1 LNLTQ
6 PNVSVIISAYNSGNT
21 LKVCLK
27 SLSKQTYPS
36 EKYEIIIV
44 DDGSTDN
51 TSIIL
56 SSLPETNLFKVIHH
70 SENYGLAAARNTGIK
85 NAKGDILIFLDSDM
99 EVKEDFIEKH
109 VSFHR
114 KSGVIGVSGSII
126 PDIENP
132 YDKYQRYLYESKRG
146 AAKFDINKPIPFK
159 AFLFNNTSIKKI
171 AFEKAGLFDEN
182 IKMYGGEDTE
192 FSYRV
197 WKYYP
202 YGLYYDP
209 LILVIHHHYRSIEQT
224 LNIVEEFGE
233 KVVPYLIKKHPELAK
248 LYGSSFLNCK
258 IDDINFKT
266 SLIKSIIGFII
277 RRKLMQNLTMR
288 IYNIIPF
295 PLSNPLVRL
304 LMASSLLRGIA
315 RSSQIL

>member
-1 LNLTQ
+1 MQ
-6 PNVSVIISAYNSGNT
+6 PNVSVIVPAYNSGKT
-21 LKVCLK
+21 LTVCLK

-44 DDGSTDN
+44 DDGSTNN

-56 SSLPETNLFKVIHH
+56 SSLPEANLFKVIHH
-70 SENYGLAAARNTGIK
+70 SENCGLAAARNTGIK

-99 EVKEDFIEKH
+99 EVEKGFIEKH
-109 VSFHR
+109 VTFHR
-114 KSGVIGVSGSII
+114 KNSVIGVLGSII

-146 AAKFDINKPIPFK
+146 ATKFDINKPIPFN
-159 AFLFNNTSIKKI
+159 AFIFNNTSIKKI
-171 AFEKAGLFDEN
+171 AFGKAGLFDEN

-197 WKYYP
+197 WRYYP
-202 YGLYYDP
+202 EGLYYDP
-209 LILVIHHHYRSIEQT
+209 SILVMHHHYRTIEQT
-224 LNIVEEFGE
+224 LDIIEEFGE

-248 LYGSSFLNCK
+248 LYGLSFLNCK
-258 IDDINFKT
+258 IDDVNFKT
-266 SLIKSIIGFII
+266 SLIKSTIGFII
-277 RRKLMQNLTMR
+277 RNKTIQNLAMQL
-288 IYNIIPF
+288 YNITPF

-315 RSSQIL
+315 RSL